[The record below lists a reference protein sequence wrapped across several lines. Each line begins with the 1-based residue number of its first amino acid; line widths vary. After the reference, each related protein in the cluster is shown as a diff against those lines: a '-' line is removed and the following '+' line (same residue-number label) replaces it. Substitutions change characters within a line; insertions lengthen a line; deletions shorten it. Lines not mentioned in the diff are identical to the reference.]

1 MHEPPPVLGDL
12 RKIWGDAAS
21 AATPCPLGG
30 RHGRYCFEAR
40 RGLLRRIADMRKPRD
55 FPSGAWVARYWLT
68 RGRGLEPLALQP
80 LGEEI
85 DEHLCLGRWRPRRGP
100 HLLQWR
106 RRCLEA
112 REDELDPALIEQGAD
127 LPQRRLRDTEA
138 GRRVHSGCGGDRPH
152 RTARRM

>member
-1 MHEPPPVLGDL
+1 MSPGRPTWSILFRGPPRSFTTD
-12 RKIWGDAAS
+12 S
-21 AATPCPLGG
+21 
-30 RHGRYCFEAR
+30 RYEEAPGFSL
-40 RGLLRRIADMRKPRD
+40 RGL
-55 FPSGAWVARYWLT
+55 VARYWLT

-85 DEHLCLGRWRPRRGP
+85 DEHLCLCRWRPRRGP

-127 LPQRRLRDTEA
+127 LPQRCQRDTEA